1 MSYTVPPSEP
11 KNVTVSNVG
20 QRSATVSW
28 DPPTNNF
35 HNSLTDVSGYR
46 VSAVQ
51 NVFQEGARVAT
62 KDKYSQTHEFMDLEE
77 YTLYSFSVAASNAF
91 GYGTASEPQKA
102 TTLEAGLLA
111 SYIASIGRTFIAKL
125 LIQWSVYW

>member
-35 HNSLTDVSGYR
+35 PNSLTDVSGYR
-46 VSAVQ
+46 VFASQ
-51 NVFQEGARVAT
+51 NVFQERNHVAF
-62 KDKYSQTHEFMDLEE
+62 KDEHTETHEFMDLEE

-91 GYGTASEPQKA
+91 GYGTASDPQEA
-102 TTLEAGLLA
+102 TTLEAG
-111 SYIASIGRTFIAKL
+111 
-125 LIQWSVYW
+125 